1 MNPIN
6 NFVWP
11 EYKTDKERIKA
22 ISRKYKNVNIC
33 EAFEQEYGIKS
44 LVTEMVINRSNL
56 VPVEPK
62 IGDIID
68 VSIVSIDKSKVVF
81 DTLNLKNEMV
91 SKVNLY
97 KYDFFKQFVP
107 SGPIKVLVSSI
118 DKHKVVVD
126 PITPLI
132 DGWMNEYIGHK
143 ELCKII
149 GNPKTVKVKN
159 LRLTKGGFLGEVS
172 IKSVEDFIHEDYDVP
187 AFIPGSQ
194 IVLNIAENFE
204 DYVGK
209 DVDAFVVNYMK
220 NPVTKDF
227 SLICSS
233 KEYYKFLG
241 ECCLIEIFNAWCEE
255 NDYWKKIEET
265 EFNGKVTG
273 ITSPMSKKCGIFVEI
288 PELNITGL
296 VSAKPQELS
305 NYKPHMDIKV
315 KIKGFDEETFF
326 NQTMKQIQHVEPYVI
341 EDGVLMKCNLKPIL
355 SLA

>member
-1 MNPIN
+1 MNSIN
-6 NFVWP
+6 SFVWP

-22 ISRKYKNVNIC
+22 LSRKYKNVSIN

-44 LVTEMVINRSNL
+44 LVTEMVIERSNL
-56 VPVEPK
+56 VPVEPRV
-62 IGDIID
+62 GDIID

-97 KYDFFKQFVP
+97 KYDFFKQFTP
-107 SGPIKVLVSSI
+107 NGPVKVLVSSV

-132 DGWMNEYIGHK
+132 EDWMNEYIGHK

-149 GNPKTVKVKN
+149 GKPKTVKVKN
-159 LRLTKGGFLGEVS
+159 LRLTRGGFLGEVS
-172 IKSVEDFIHEDYDVP
+172 IKSVENFIHEDYDVP

-209 DVDAFVVNYMK
+209 DVDAFVVNYLK
-220 NPVTKDF
+220 NPVTNDF

-241 ECCLIEIFNAWCEE
+241 ECNMIEIFNAWCEE
-255 NDYWKKIEET
+255 NDYWKQIEST
-265 EFNGKVTG
+265 EFDGKVTG
-273 ITSPMSKKCGIFVEI
+273 IINSSKKCGIFVEI

-296 VSAKPQELS
+296 VSAKPYELV
-305 NYKPHMDIKV
+305 NFKPHTDIKV

-326 NQTMKQIQHVEPYVI
+326 NQTMRQVQHVEPYII
-341 EDGVLMKCNLKPIL
+341 ENGVLMKCNLKPIL
-355 SLA
+355 TLA